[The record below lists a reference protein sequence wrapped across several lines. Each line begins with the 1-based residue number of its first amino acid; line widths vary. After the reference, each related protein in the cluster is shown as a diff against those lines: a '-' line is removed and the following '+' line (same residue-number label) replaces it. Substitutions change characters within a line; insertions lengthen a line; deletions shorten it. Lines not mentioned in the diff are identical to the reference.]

1 VPDLNSITDEIFF
14 RIIKMTMN
22 LKSTRL
28 TNWGGMQIDNFSQ
41 PNDLT
46 ANRACIDQ
54 LKCPII
60 SGAPATG
67 GGGTVLPDGTNY
79 SDYLFWDPTTSSWQ
93 VGQDSVH
100 LGTEAGLS
108 EQAAPGQNVNIG
120 YQSMAGPGPP
130 GFTRSRNITIGYQA
144 GYAGLEEDAV
154 LIGNRAG
161 AVKTSSGSVGIGYQA
176 LVNGNNANDSRSIA
190 IGFDAGSRQAA
201 GAIAIGTNAGQSNGV
216 FPAPL
221 VHGENCIAIGFGA
234 SYNDDGGAAVVSR
247 PNQLIIG
254 TEAGYNGIGEGAVS
268 IGYQAAKGGVGD
280 GEGKDVVIIG
290 TRAGYRSDV
299 TGLISSGTVAVGY
312 QALGK
317 GNFGNALNPNG
328 DPSIAIGSQ
337 AGYGQGSYAIA
348 IGIGAAQAAGSG
360 ANAAGYQ
367 GNSNIAIGYHA
378 SYQELIA
385 TATRPVNDEIT
396 IGTQAGQDGMGLRS
410 IAIGYQA
417 GIKLNDEAAHNVII
431 GTQAGGSVKPAAPG
445 LGVGAA
451 SVAIGFQALIGGRSD
466 GNNQVAIGTNAGTT
480 QDDFA
485 IAIGTKAAGLSNAGT
500 SSSQGLQ
507 SIAIGPQ
514 AGEGSNTIA
523 FANMGGSS
531 IAIGDRAGQTY
542 NGRVSIAIGTLANA
556 DGSNATGTPFGF
568 SAVLN
573 SSGIARNAT
582 GNNQLHIAT
591 RDPAQ
596 VPAGC
601 LQIPNIVTA
610 GTSPGNIPDQ
620 TVPLAERFTHYLV
633 YDSATGEIQA
643 CPVV

>member
-1 VPDLNSITDEIFF
+1 
-14 RIIKMTMN
+14 MTMN

-60 SGAPATG
+60 SDAPATGG

-100 LGTEAGLS
+100 LGTDAGLS
-108 EQAAPGQNVNIG
+108 DQAAPGQNVNIG

-130 GFTRSRNITIGYQA
+130 PPSIRSRNITIGYQA
-144 GYAGLEEDAV
+144 GINGALEEDAV

-161 AVKTSSGSVGIGYQA
+161 AVKTSGGSVGIGYQA
-176 LVNGNNANDSRSIA
+176 LVNGNNSSASRSIA
-190 IGFDAGSRQAA
+190 IGFDAGSRQAP

-234 SYNDDGGAAVVSR
+234 SYNDDGGSAVVSR

-254 TEAGYNGIGEGAVS
+254 TEAGYNGIGEGSVA
-268 IGYQAAKGGVGD
+268 IGYQAAEGGVGD
-280 GEGKDVVIIG
+280 GEGKDTVMIG
-290 TRAGYRSDV
+290 THAGYRSDV
-299 TGLISSGTVAVGY
+299 AGLIGSGTVAIGY

-317 GNFGNALNPNG
+317 GNFANALNPNG

-348 IGIGAAQAAGSG
+348 IGIGAARLPAIG
-360 ANAAGYQ
+360 ANPVGYQ
-367 GNSNIAIGYHA
+367 GNQNIAIGYHA
-378 SYQELIA
+378 SYQEQIA
-385 TATRPVNDEIT
+385 TAPFPVIEEIT

-417 GIKLNDEAAHNVII
+417 GIKLGDEAAHNVII
-431 GTQAGGSVKPAAPG
+431 GTQAGGSAKPAGPG

-451 SVAIGFQALIGGRSD
+451 SVAIGFQALIQGRSD
-466 GNNQVAIGTNAGTT
+466 GNNQVAIGTNAGTA

-485 IAIGTKAAGLSNAGT
+485 IAIGTKAAGLSDATT

-507 SIAIGPQ
+507 SIAIGLR
-514 AGEGSNTIA
+514 AGEGSNTVA
-523 FANMGGSS
+523 LANMGGGS

-556 DGSNATGTPFGF
+556 NGSNGFGVPFGF
-568 SAVLN
+568 STVLN

-591 RDPAQ
+591 RDPTQ

-601 LQIPNIVTA
+601 LQIPNLVTA

-620 TVPLAERFTHYLV
+620 TVPQADRFTHYLV